1 MRFLAPT
8 TLVLLILIPLLVLLY
23 SLRSKRRRQVVSN
36 LHLWIDISENTNTS
50 AAFQRLKSSL
60 LLLLQAFFLLFLIVS
75 LARPTLQQRQLISTQ
90 VCLIIDN
97 SASMSAPATSKTA
110 NLKMKTRFDL
120 AKAAAHQLVD
130 RLSANGQM
138 MILDAFL
145 LSNNMRQSELASTS
159 DRKQLHR
166 EIDQLPLRTAEVD
179 LAHLNSFQN
188 MYKTILITDSPPPLN
203 DDLRS
208 EIRTLYVGENIDNT
222 GITDLRLTRDLSYRP
237 NIYVQVQHFGSS
249 PQSIE
254 LQLLINNIWFD
265 NRIISLQPDKSETV
279 IFDLS
284 ELQPQFQRITAKLD
298 IQDGLSTDNSAYL
311 IFQSETKPDVV
322 LVSDRQLLP
331 LTRLLATNPNI
342 HFTSTNFRTHNS
354 SFGDIVIF
362 DQIVPDWTS
371 RKKQLEQSLMFLDPQ
386 RDLPF
391 SKALQRNQST
401 NIVDQHRSHPIM
413 QKVPLL
419 DLQIRQ
425 STTYQLPTWA
435 TSLVEGNAN
444 VSGTTDSKVLATP
457 LIWAGEQPGGQKV
470 CLFGFDAFNLRQSR
484 FAHLIPA
491 MPMIVSQLMEWLTPS
506 AQLIESTSIQAGN
519 PVRLSRR
526 VTDRTMAIR
535 KPDSATIDIPPN
547 INIFTDTTTI
557 GIYTILVDGQ
567 EAGHFSANLFS
578 ASESDLSQLLLA
590 TGTDTDTVLDQLSSL
605 TQALE
610 WIEIWYYPALAALI
624 LLLTEWVVY
633 QRSKRA
639 RL

>member
-8 TLVLLILIPLLVLLY
+8 TLVLLILVPLLVLLH
-23 SLRSKRRRQVVSN
+23 SLRTKRCRQVVSN

-50 AAFQRLKSSL
+50 AAFQRLKSSP
-60 LLLLQAFFLLFLIVS
+60 LLLLQVFFLLFLIVS
-75 LARPTLQQRQLISTQ
+75 LARPALQQRQLISTQ
-90 VCLIIDN
+90 ICLVIDN

-110 NLKMKTRFDL
+110 SLKTRFDL
-120 AKAAAHQLVD
+120 AKAVAHQLVD

-138 MILDAFL
+138 MIMDASL
-145 LSNNMRQSELASTS
+145 LSNDMRQSKLASTS
-159 DRKQLHR
+159 DRKQLHE

-179 LAHLNSFQN
+179 FDYLNSFQN
-188 MYKTILITDSPPPLN
+188 MYETVLITDSPPPLN
-203 DDLRS
+203 DDLHS
-208 EIRTLYVGENIDNT
+208 EIRILYVGENIDNT

-237 NIYVQVQHFGSS
+237 NIYVQLQHFGSS

-254 LQLLINNIWFD
+254 LQLLINDVWFD
-265 NRIISLQPDKSETV
+265 NRIISLPPDKSETV

-284 ELQPQFQRITAKLD
+284 ELQPQSQFITAKLD
-298 IQDGLSTDNSAYL
+298 VQDGLSTDNSAYL
-311 IFQSETKPDVV
+311 TLQPEIKPDVV

-331 LTRLLATNPNI
+331 LTHLLATNPNI
-342 HFTSTNFRTHNS
+342 HFTSATSRTHS
-354 SFGDIVIF
+354 SGFGDIIIF

-371 RKKQLEQSLMFLDPQ
+371 LKKQPEQSLMFLDPQ
-386 RDLPF
+386 GDFPF

-401 NIVDQHRSHPIM
+401 NVVDQHRSHPIM

-419 DLQIRQ
+419 DLQARQ

-444 VSGTTDSKVLATP
+444 VSGTTDSKMLAVP
-457 LIWAGEQPGGQKV
+457 LIWAGERPGGQKV

-491 MPMIVSQLMEWLTPS
+491 MPMLVSQLIEWLTS
-506 AQLIESTSIQAGN
+506 STQLVESTSIQAGS

-535 KPDSATIDIPPN
+535 KPDFDIVDIPPST
-547 INIFTDTTTI
+547 NIFTDTTTI

-578 ASESDLSQLLLA
+578 ASESDLSQLPLT
-590 TGTDTDTVLDQLSSL
+590 TGTDTNTVLSQLTSS

-610 WIEIWYYPALAALI
+610 WIEVWYYPAFAALI

-639 RL
+639 GL